1 MILPTTYLAA
11 LLLLILSMLC
21 WGSWANT
28 QKLAGKWRFEL
39 FYYDYSL
46 GLALCAVV
54 VAYTFGLLH
63 PTELTF
69 QDNFMIASNRKMVYG
84 MAGGAVFNLANLLL
98 VAAIAVSGMSVAFPI
113 GIGLAMGIGVIWN

>member
-11 LLLLILSMLC
+11 LVLLVFSMIC

-46 GLALCAVV
+46 GTLLCSVLLAF
-54 VAYTFGLLH
+54 TFGSLH
-63 PTELTF
+63 SQELTF
-69 QDNFMIASNRKMVYG
+69 TDNMLIVSKHH
-84 MAGGAVFNLANLLL
+84 MAYALGAVAVFNLANMLL
-98 VAAIAVSGMSVAFPI
+98 VAAISVSGLAVAFPVA
-113 GIGLAMGIGVIWN
+113 IGL